1 MMSKDTDDIKLI
13 KKAIRGNS
21 TAYGYLIEKHRTYL
35 YKMAF
40 LYTKNE
46 QDALDVVGDTVL
58 DVYKRQGQSHLFCQY
73 FQFLPHTSLTQKQHT
88 KRKWQLLFQTPDSIQ
103 EKYRIFFFLQP

>member
-40 LYTKNE
+40 LYTNINSIS
-46 QDALDVVGDTVL
+46 D
-58 DVYKRQGQSHLFCQY
+58 YLFISSYNTDISLFYWLCRCFPFGRY
-73 FQFLPHTSLTQKQHT
+73 FL
-88 KRKWQLLFQTPDSIQ
+88 
-103 EKYRIFFFLQP
+103 

>member
-58 DVYKRQGQSHLFCQY
+58 KGYLQIKTLKNAS
-73 FQFLPHTSLTQKQHT
+73 
-88 KRKWQLLFQTPDSIQ
+88 LFQTWITRVLINTAMIIV
-103 EKYRIFFFLQP
+103 EKP

>member
-1 MMSKDTDDIKLI
+1 MMSKDTDEIKLI

-46 QDALDVVGDTVL
+46 QDALCC
-58 DVYKRQGQSHLFCQY
+58 R
-73 FQFLPHTSLTQKQHT
+73 
-88 KRKWQLLFQTPDSIQ
+88 
-103 EKYRIFFFLQP
+103 

>member
-58 DVYKRQGQSHLFCQY
+58 KGYLQIKTLKKRVSVSDMDY
-73 FQFLPHTSLTQKQHT
+73 TSADQH
-88 KRKWQLLFQTPDSIQ
+88 SS
-103 EKYRIFFFLQP
+103 

>member
-35 YKMAF
+35 LQNGF
-40 LYTKNE
+40 
-46 QDALDVVGDTVL
+46 
-58 DVYKRQGQSHLFCQY
+58 SII
-73 FQFLPHTSLTQKQHT
+73 QK
-88 KRKWQLLFQTPDSIQ
+88 
-103 EKYRIFFFLQP
+103 

>member
-58 DVYKRQGQSHLFCQY
+58 KGYLQIKTLKNAS
-73 FQFLPHTSLTQKQHT
+73 
-88 KRKWQLLFQTPDSIQ
+88 LFQTWITRVLINTAHDHRRKALSTLSQEDSAIDSAHSIC
-103 EKYRIFFFLQP
+103 RTF

>member
-46 QDALDVVGDTVL
+46 QDALEQAKELSDGDFDWSDFDDEQVVEEVD
-58 DVYKRQGQSHLFCQY
+58 Y
-73 FQFLPHTSLTQKQHT
+73 
-88 KRKWQLLFQTPDSIQ
+88 
-103 EKYRIFFFLQP
+103 